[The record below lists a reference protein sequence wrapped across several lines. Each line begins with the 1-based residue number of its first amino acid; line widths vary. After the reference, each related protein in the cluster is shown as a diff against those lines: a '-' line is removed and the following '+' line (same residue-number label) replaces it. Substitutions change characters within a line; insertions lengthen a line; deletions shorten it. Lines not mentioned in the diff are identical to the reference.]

1 MCVVCWC
8 VFFFLLMFYFLPC
21 QKRLCFTCLLLFW
34 GVSRVRACCGFTPSL
49 LDIGLLCCVPLANYV
64 CCVLVCAFISW
75 ICFVFTLSKLFVFCV
90 FTFVLGCFACSY
102 VLYFTLDIL
111 FFLRPG
117 IYLSWDHAKPQ
128 VHGFSDPVHQKFR
141 TLRAAQKFMRE
152 NRLFPPGIRT
162 PFPPA
167 PQTPWP
173 QEEYIYSTTSFTP
186 TIECAPALVW
196 PHTFVPI
203 QQMAERIAADPG
215 NLVLDPPECC
225 DGHCPYSCGPPDAQR
240 FTLMRRLFQLNAQL
254 GRDPDPGSDSD
265 DQKQFAG

>member
-1 MCVVCWC
+1 MCAVCWC
-8 VFFFLLMFYFLPC
+8 V
-21 QKRLCFTCLLLFW
+21 LLF
-34 GVSRVRACCGFTPSL
+34 L
-49 LDIGLLCCVPLANYV
+49 EYV
-64 CCVLVCAFISW
+64 LF
-75 ICFVFTLSKLFVFCV
+75 FTLSKLFVFCV

-173 QEEYIYSTTSFTP
+173 QEEYIYSTASFTP

-225 DGHCPYSCGPPDAQR
+225 DGRCPYSCGPPDAQR
-240 FTLMRRLFQLNAQL
+240 FTLMRRLFQLNSQL

>member
-1 MCVVCWC
+1 M
-8 VFFFLLMFYFLPC
+8 
-21 QKRLCFTCLLLFW
+21 
-34 GVSRVRACCGFTPSL
+34 
-49 LDIGLLCCVPLANYV
+49 
-64 CCVLVCAFISW
+64 
-75 ICFVFTLSKLFVFCV
+75 SKLFVFCV

-173 QEEYIYSTTSFTP
+173 QEEYIYSTASFTP

-225 DGHCPYSCGPPDAQR
+225 DGRCPYSCGPPDAQR